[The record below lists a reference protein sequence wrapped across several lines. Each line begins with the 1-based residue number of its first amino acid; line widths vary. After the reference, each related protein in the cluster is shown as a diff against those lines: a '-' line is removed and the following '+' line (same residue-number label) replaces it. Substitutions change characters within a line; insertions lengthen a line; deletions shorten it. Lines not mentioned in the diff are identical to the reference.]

1 MTLPAAAPAS
11 ALLQSPPVARVAG
24 RADPVVGAAG
34 DIACASATPTP
45 SSCHQKATSDL
56 LVGKGLSA
64 VLAIGDEQ
72 YEHGELSNFNAYYD
86 PTWGR
91 VKSITHPVPGNHE
104 YETSGASGY
113 YTYFGSLAGDAS
125 KGYYSFNI
133 GAWHI
138 VALNS
143 NCSVVSCSTG
153 STQEKW
159 LKSDL
164 ATHTNKCTLAYFH
177 HPRWS
182 SGTPGTSVVGPF
194 ITDLYNAGADLVLAG
209 HAHHYER
216 FAPQNPSGQVDNT
229 KGLGEI
235 VVGTGG
241 RSLSGFGTP
250 APNSLKRSMTF
261 GVIQLTLRSSSFVF
275 KFVPEAGASFTDSGT
290 VNCH

>member
-1 MTLPAAAPAS
+1 
-11 ALLQSPPVARVAG
+11 
-24 RADPVVGAAG
+24 VVGAAG
-34 DIACASATPTP
+34 DIACASSTPTS

-56 LVGKGLSA
+56 LVGKGLTA
-64 VLAIGDEQ
+64 VLALGDEQ
-72 YEHGELSNFNAYYD
+72 YEHGELSNFKAYYD

-91 VKSITHPVPGNHE
+91 VKSITHPIPGNHE

-113 YTYFGSLAGDAS
+113 YTYFGSLAGNAS

-133 GAWHI
+133 GTWHI

-143 NCSVVSCSTG
+143 NCSAVSCSTG
-153 STQEKW
+153 SKQENW
-159 LKSDL
+159 LKGDL
-164 ATHTNKCTLAYFH
+164 AAHTNICTLAYFH

-182 SGTPGTSVVGPF
+182 SGTPGTSAVGSF

-229 KGLGEI
+229 KGLVEI

-241 RSLSGFGTP
+241 RSLSGFGTTP
-250 APNSLKRSMTF
+250 APNSLKRSMIF
-261 GVIQLTLRSSSFVF
+261 GVINLTLRSTSFVF